1 MNRRFSVVVDLVIL
15 GLVFLSRIYF
25 ILYFINMV
33 FRKGRLMP
41 HDKLSGTH
49 YIETAIPKA

>member
-33 FRKGRLMP
+33 FRKGRPMP

>member
-33 FRKGRLMP
+33 FRKGRPMP
-41 HDKLSGTH
+41 LSGTH